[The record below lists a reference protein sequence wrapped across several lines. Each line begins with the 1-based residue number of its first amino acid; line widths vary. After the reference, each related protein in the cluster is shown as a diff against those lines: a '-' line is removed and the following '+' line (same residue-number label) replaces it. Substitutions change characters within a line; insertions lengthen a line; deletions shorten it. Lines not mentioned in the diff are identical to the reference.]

1 MKMVLSS
8 ARRKTARA
16 KVLLREGRGRVFI
29 NGTPLEL
36 LEPEMIRLKIMEPIK
51 LAGKIA
57 EQVDI
62 YAEASG
68 GGVVGQASAI
78 RTAIARALV
87 EWSGS
92 EELRK
97 LYLTYDRRLL
107 VEDPRQ
113 AEPKKPRGRSARAKR
128 QKSYR

>member
-1 MKMVLSS
+1 MVLSS

-57 EQVDI
+57 
-62 YAEASG
+62 
-68 GGVVGQASAI
+68 
-78 RTAIARALV
+78 
-87 EWSGS
+87 
-92 EELRK
+92 
-97 LYLTYDRRLL
+97 
-107 VEDPRQ
+107 
-113 AEPKKPRGRSARAKR
+113 
-128 QKSYR
+128 